1 MINLGILGCSEIAFR
16 RFMPAVQNIEGICVK
31 AVAEEYDP
39 DKLKDFHEAYGIET
53 ETSFVGL
60 IDREDIDAVYVPQ
73 PPALHFKWA
82 QYALEK
88 GKHVLIEK
96 PSTTE
101 LEASKKLV
109 SLADSKGL
117 ALHENYMFQYHSQI
131 RKIQELIS
139 DGRIGA
145 VRLIRADFGFPMR
158 MKNDFRYNAALGG
171 GALLDAGG
179 YTTKLAT
186 ILLGDSIK
194 VDAASINM
202 MDGFEVDMYGSA
214 SFSNDMGTVCQIAFG
229 MDCSYRCS
237 LEVWGSKAKLFTNRV
252 FTAPPE
258 FKPTVQLESNEGIEE
273 IVLEADGHFEHSI
286 EMFVKAVSDDVLRKR
301 LYGEI
306 LLQSKLIDEIRS
318 IGKK

>member
-1 MINLGILGCSEIAFR
+1 MISLGILGCSEIAFR
-16 RFMPAVQNIEGICVK
+16 RFMPAVKDVEGICVK

-39 DKLKDFHEAYGIET
+39 KKLEAFSDTYGLET
-53 ETSFVGL
+53 LNSFTEL

-82 QYALEK
+82 KYALEK

-101 LEASKKLV
+101 FKTSEELV
-109 SLADSKGL
+109 NLAESKGL

-131 RKIQELIS
+131 NEIQDLIAT
-139 DGRIGA
+139 DRIGD

-158 MKNDFRYNAALGG
+158 AQNDFRYNAALGG

-186 ILLGDSIK
+186 ILLGSSIK
-194 VDAASINM
+194 VDSASVNM

-214 SFSNDMGTVCQIAFG
+214 SFSNDKGTVCQIAFG

-237 LEVWGSKAKLFTNRV
+237 LEVWGSKAKLYTNRV
-252 FTAPPE
+252 FTAPPD
-258 FKPTVQLESNEGIEE
+258 FRPVVQIESNAGIEE
-273 IVLEADGHFEHSI
+273 IVLNEDRHFEHSI
-286 EMFVKAVSDDVLRKR
+286 EMFVKAVSDDSLRKR

-306 LLQSKLIDEIRS
+306 LLQSRLIDEIRS
-318 IGKK
+318 VGK